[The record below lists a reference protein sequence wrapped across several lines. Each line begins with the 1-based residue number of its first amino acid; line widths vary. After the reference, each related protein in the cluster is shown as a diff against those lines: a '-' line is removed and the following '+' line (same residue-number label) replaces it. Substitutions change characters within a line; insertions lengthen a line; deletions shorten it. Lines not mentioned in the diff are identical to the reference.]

1 LLRWRLILGAAF
13 TAAFAGIGW
22 LDHVVQPRGLFLGP
36 LAVVLCVLATAEA
49 LFLMRAAGAMP
60 SVWATYCGA
69 LIPVTTIAA
78 TPYLVLLTGTEDL
91 RPASM
96 LVPALLAGVV
106 IAAVAAIARF
116 DGTPQCAIDFAATS
130 FVATYI
136 GGSLASLAMLRH
148 YTIANYDL
156 GLILLM
162 ATVAVVKAGDI
173 GAYTVGRLI
182 GRRKLAPRLSPG
194 KTWEGALG
202 AIAFSCLAG
211 VALLAIGS
219 RQNWFVATSV
229 VQVVKWLLFGVALSV
244 AGMVGDLAESLLK
257 RSAGVKDSSTWM
269 PGFGGVLDVLD
280 SLLLAGPVSLGFV
293 LAGMIQA

>member
-1 LLRWRLILGAAF
+1 
-13 TAAFAGIGW
+13 
-22 LDHVVQPRGLFLGP
+22 
-36 LAVVLCVLATAEA
+36 
-49 LFLMRAAGAMP
+49 
-60 SVWATYCGA
+60 
-69 LIPVTTIAA
+69 VTIIAA
-78 TPYLVLLTGTEDL
+78 TPYLVLLTGTGEL
-91 RPASM
+91 RPDSM
-96 LVPALLAGVV
+96 LVPALLVGVV
-106 IAAVAAIARF
+106 IAAVAAIVRF
-116 DGTPQCAIDFAATS
+116 DGTPRCAIDFAATS
-130 FVATYI
+130 FIATYI

-148 YTIANYDL
+148 AFTLANYDL

-202 AIAFSCLAG
+202 AVAFSCLAA
-211 VALLAIGS
+211 VVFLAIGS

-280 SLLLAGPVSLGFV
+280 SLLLSGPVSLGFV
-293 LAGMIQA
+293 LAGIIQA